1 MTNELVTVIGGSGF
15 IGRHLVRMLA
25 ERGTRVRVAVRHP
38 EDAVV
43 PAYLGRYR
51 RAGAALA

>member
-15 IGRHLVRMLA
+15 IGRHL
-25 ERGTRVRVAVRHP
+25 VRHP